1 MEKNTNNRQI
11 FSVSELNRTVRQL
24 LENSL
29 TLLWVEGEIS
39 NFARPGSGHW
49 YMTLKDEKSQV
60 RCAMFKGSNMRVG
73 FEPAN
78 GMSVLVRCKA
88 GIYEGRGEYQL
99 VIEHMEEAGFGALQ
113 RQFEQL
119 KASLSK
125 EGLFDPSHKREI
137 PFSIRHAGIVT
148 SPTGAAIK
156 DILSVLRR
164 RFPSIAVTIYP
175 TAVQGE
181 QAQSQIVEAITNAND
196 DNRCDVLIVG
206 RGGGSLEDL
215 WLFNEE
221 SVARS
226 IHNSRI
232 PIVSAVGHE
241 IDFTIADFVADLRAP
256 TPSAAAELISP
267 DCNKV
272 GIQFRN
278 LELDLAKTI
287 IRRVQNLSYSVLN
300 LKNQLQHPERK
311 LQEQAQRLDHLD
323 TRLIRAIQ
331 STLERKRRISTN
343 SAERLVRQTPMEI
356 LLETRLKLKNG
367 IQQLSKTIKQQ
378 LSQKNN
384 DVEQSMQLL
393 DAVSPLR
400 ILNRGFSVLRNN
412 NHDIIKSIKSVNIGE
427 SLKGRV
433 SDGEIYVNVTK
444 TISENSQ
451 DNQ

>member
-1 MEKNTNNRQI
+1 M
-11 FSVSELNRTVRQL
+11 
-24 LENSL
+24 
-29 TLLWVEGEIS
+29 
-39 NFARPGSGHW
+39 
-49 YMTLKDEKSQV
+49 
-60 RCAMFKGSNMRVG
+60 
-73 FEPAN
+73 
-78 GMSVLVRCKA
+78 
-88 GIYEGRGEYQL
+88 
-99 VIEHMEEAGFGALQ
+99 
-113 RQFEQL
+113 
-119 KASLSK
+119 
-125 EGLFDPSHKREI
+125 
-137 PFSIRHAGIVT
+137 
-148 SPTGAAIK
+148 
-156 DILSVLRR
+156 
-164 RFPSIAVTIYP
+164 
-175 TAVQGE
+175 
-181 QAQSQIVEAITNAND
+181 
-196 DNRCDVLIVG
+196 
-206 RGGGSLEDL
+206 
-215 WLFNEE
+215 
-221 SVARS
+221 
-226 IHNSRI
+226 
-232 PIVSAVGHE
+232 
-241 IDFTIADFVADLRAP
+241 ADLRAP

-278 LELDLAKTI
+278 LELDLAKTM
-287 IRRVQNLSYSVLN
+287 IRRVQNLSYSVIN

-323 TRLIRAIQ
+323 TLLIRAIQ
-331 STLERKRRISTN
+331 STLEKKRRISKN

-367 IQQLSKTIKQQ
+367 IQQLSKAMKQQ

>member
-125 EGLFDPSHKREI
+125 EGLFDSSHKREI
-137 PFSIRHAGIVT
+137 PSSIHHAGIVT

-215 WLFNEE
+215 WSFNEE

-287 IRRVQNLSYSVLN
+287 IRRVQNLSYSVIN

-323 TRLIRAIQ
+323 TRLIRAIH
-331 STLERKRRISTN
+331 STLEKKRRISTN

-367 IQQLSKTIKQQ
+367 IQQLSKSMKQQ
-378 LSQKNN
+378 LRQKNN
-384 DVEQSMQLL
+384 DVEQLMQLL

-412 NHDIIKSIKSVNIGE
+412 NHEIIKSIKSVNIGE

-433 SDGEIYVNVTK
+433 SDGEIYVDVTK

-451 DNQ
+451 VNQ

>member
-1 MEKNTNNRQI
+1 
-11 FSVSELNRTVRQL
+11 
-24 LENSL
+24 
-29 TLLWVEGEIS
+29 
-39 NFARPGSGHW
+39 
-49 YMTLKDEKSQV
+49 
-60 RCAMFKGSNMRVG
+60 
-73 FEPAN
+73 
-78 GMSVLVRCKA
+78 
-88 GIYEGRGEYQL
+88 
-99 VIEHMEEAGFGALQ
+99 
-113 RQFEQL
+113 
-119 KASLSK
+119 
-125 EGLFDPSHKREI
+125 
-137 PFSIRHAGIVT
+137 VT

-156 DILSVLRR
+156 DILSVLCR
-164 RFPSIAVTIYP
+164 RFPGIAVTIYP

-215 WLFNEE
+215 RSFNEE

-226 IHNSRI
+226 IHSSRI

-278 LELDLAKTI
+278 LELDLAKTM
-287 IRRVQNLSYSVLN
+287 IRRVQNLSYSVIN

-323 TRLIRAIQ
+323 TRLIRAIH
-331 STLERKRRISTN
+331 STLEKKRHISTN

-356 LLETRLKLKNG
+356 LSETRLKLKNG
-367 IQQLSKTIKQQ
+367 IQQLSKAMKQQ

-412 NHDIIKSIKSVNIGE
+412 NREIIKSIKSVNIGE

>member
-137 PFSIRHAGIVT
+137 PCSIRHAGIVT

-215 WLFNEE
+215 WSFNEE

-287 IRRVQNLSYSVLN
+287 IRRVQNLSYSVIN

-367 IQQLSKTIKQQ
+367 IQQLSKAMKQQ

-384 DVEQSMQLL
+384 DVEQTMQLL

-412 NHDIIKSIKSVNIGE
+412 NHEIIKSIKSVNIGE

>member
-215 WLFNEE
+215 WSFNEE

-226 IHNSRI
+226 IHSSRI

-278 LELDLAKTI
+278 LELDLAKTM
-287 IRRVQNLSYSVLN
+287 IRRVQNLSYSVIN
-300 LKNQLQHPERK
+300 LKNQLQHPKRK

-323 TRLIRAIQ
+323 TLLIRAIQ
-331 STLERKRRISTN
+331 STLEKKRRISTN

-367 IQQLSKTIKQQ
+367 IQQLSKAMKQQ

>member
-1 MEKNTNNRQI
+1 MEKNINNRQI

-60 RCAMFKGSNMRVG
+60 RCAMFKGSNMRVS

-125 EGLFDPSHKREI
+125 EGLFDSSHKREI
-137 PFSIRHAGIVT
+137 PSSIHHAGIVT

-215 WLFNEE
+215 WSFNEE

-287 IRRVQNLSYSVLN
+287 MRRVQNLSHSVIN
-300 LKNQLQHPERK
+300 L
-311 LQEQAQRLDHLD
+311 
-323 TRLIRAIQ
+323 
-331 STLERKRRISTN
+331 
-343 SAERLVRQTPMEI
+343 
-356 LLETRLKLKNG
+356 
-367 IQQLSKTIKQQ
+367 
-378 LSQKNN
+378 
-384 DVEQSMQLL
+384 
-393 DAVSPLR
+393 
-400 ILNRGFSVLRNN
+400 
-412 NHDIIKSIKSVNIGE
+412 
-427 SLKGRV
+427 
-433 SDGEIYVNVTK
+433 
-444 TISENSQ
+444 
-451 DNQ
+451 

>member
-137 PFSIRHAGIVT
+137 PCSIRHAGIVT

-215 WLFNEE
+215 WSFNEE

-367 IQQLSKTIKQQ
+367 IQQLSKAMKQQ

-384 DVEQSMQLL
+384 DVEQTMQLL

-412 NHDIIKSIKSVNIGE
+412 NHEIIKSIKSVNIGE

>member
-1 MEKNTNNRQI
+1 M
-11 FSVSELNRTVRQL
+11 
-24 LENSL
+24 
-29 TLLWVEGEIS
+29 
-39 NFARPGSGHW
+39 
-49 YMTLKDEKSQV
+49 
-60 RCAMFKGSNMRVG
+60 
-73 FEPAN
+73 
-78 GMSVLVRCKA
+78 
-88 GIYEGRGEYQL
+88 
-99 VIEHMEEAGFGALQ
+99 
-113 RQFEQL
+113 
-119 KASLSK
+119 
-125 EGLFDPSHKREI
+125 
-137 PFSIRHAGIVT
+137 
-148 SPTGAAIK
+148 
-156 DILSVLRR
+156 
-164 RFPSIAVTIYP
+164 
-175 TAVQGE
+175 
-181 QAQSQIVEAITNAND
+181 
-196 DNRCDVLIVG
+196 
-206 RGGGSLEDL
+206 
-215 WLFNEE
+215 
-221 SVARS
+221 
-226 IHNSRI
+226 
-232 PIVSAVGHE
+232 
-241 IDFTIADFVADLRAP
+241 ADLRAP

-287 IRRVQNLSYSVLN
+287 IRRVQNLSHSVIN

-323 TRLIRAIQ
+323 TLLIRAIQ
-331 STLERKRRISTN
+331 STLEKKRRISKN

-367 IQQLSKTIKQQ
+367 IQQLSKAMKQQ

>member
-125 EGLFDPSHKREI
+125 EGLFDSSHKREI
-137 PFSIRHAGIVT
+137 PSSIHHAGIVT

-215 WLFNEE
+215 WSFNEE

-287 IRRVQNLSYSVLN
+287 IRIVQNLSYSIIN

-323 TRLIRAIQ
+323 TRLIRAIH
-331 STLERKRRISTN
+331 STLEKKRRISTN

-367 IQQLSKTIKQQ
+367 IQQLSKAMKQQ
-378 LSQKNN
+378 LSQKNT

-400 ILNRGFSVLRNN
+400 ILNRGFSVLRNS
-412 NHDIIKSIKSVNIGE
+412 NHKIIKSIKSVNIGE

>member
-1 MEKNTNNRQI
+1 
-11 FSVSELNRTVRQL
+11 
-24 LENSL
+24 
-29 TLLWVEGEIS
+29 
-39 NFARPGSGHW
+39 
-49 YMTLKDEKSQV
+49 
-60 RCAMFKGSNMRVG
+60 
-73 FEPAN
+73 
-78 GMSVLVRCKA
+78 MS
-88 GIYEGRGEYQL
+88 
-99 VIEHMEEAGFGALQ
+99 
-113 RQFEQL
+113 
-119 KASLSK
+119 
-125 EGLFDPSHKREI
+125 
-137 PFSIRHAGIVT
+137 
-148 SPTGAAIK
+148 
-156 DILSVLRR
+156 
-164 RFPSIAVTIYP
+164 
-175 TAVQGE
+175 
-181 QAQSQIVEAITNAND
+181 
-196 DNRCDVLIVG
+196 
-206 RGGGSLEDL
+206 
-215 WLFNEE
+215 
-221 SVARS
+221 
-226 IHNSRI
+226 
-232 PIVSAVGHE
+232 
-241 IDFTIADFVADLRAP
+241 DLRAP

-278 LELDLAKTI
+278 LELDLAKTM
-287 IRRVQNLSYSVLN
+287 IRRVQNLSYSVIN

-323 TRLIRAIQ
+323 TRLIRAIH
-331 STLERKRRISTN
+331 STLEKKRRISTN

-367 IQQLSKTIKQQ
+367 IQQLSKAMKQQ

-412 NHDIIKSIKSVNIGE
+412 NHEIIKSIKSVNIGE

>member
-137 PFSIRHAGIVT
+137 PCSIRHAGIVT

-215 WLFNEE
+215 WSFNEE

-287 IRRVQNLSYSVLN
+287 MRRVQNLSHSVIN

-323 TRLIRAIQ
+323 TRLVRAIQ

-367 IQQLSKTIKQQ
+367 IQQLSKAMKQQ

-412 NHDIIKSIKSVNIGE
+412 NHEIIKSIKSVNIGE

>member
-60 RCAMFKGSNMRVG
+60 RCAMFKGSNMRVS

-125 EGLFDPSHKREI
+125 EGLFDSSHKREI
-137 PFSIRHAGIVT
+137 PSSIHHAGIVT

-215 WLFNEE
+215 WSFNEE

-287 IRRVQNLSYSVLN
+287 MRRIQNLSHSVIN

-323 TRLIRAIQ
+323 TRLIRAIH
-331 STLERKRRISTN
+331 STLEKKRRISTN

-367 IQQLSKTIKQQ
+367 IQQLSKSMKQQ
-378 LSQKNN
+378 LSQKNT

-400 ILNRGFSVLRNN
+400 ILNRGFSVLRNS
-412 NHDIIKSIKSVNIGE
+412 NHKIIKSIKSVNIGE

>member
-137 PFSIRHAGIVT
+137 PSSIRHAGIVT

-181 QAQSQIVEAITNAND
+181 QAQSQIAEAITNAND

-215 WLFNEE
+215 WSFNEE

-278 LELDLAKTI
+278 LELDLAKTM
-287 IRRVQNLSYSVLN
+287 IRRVQNLSYSVIN

-323 TRLIRAIQ
+323 TRLIRAIH
-331 STLERKRRISTN
+331 STLEKKRRISTN

-367 IQQLSKTIKQQ
+367 IQQLSKAMKQQ

-412 NHDIIKSIKSVNIGE
+412 NHEIIKSIKSVNIGE